1 MFKSCVCA
9 SNSGEKKGIS
19 SISIKRSGKLYIW
32 SNSPLVNSFSTEKQ
46 YEIRCPI
53 MNFKRYLEDMKDLS
67 IQIVDKVNNVV
78 GEVKMNLSSR
88 II

>member
-1 MFKSCVCA
+1 
-9 SNSGEKKGIS
+9 
-19 SISIKRSGKLYIW
+19 
-32 SNSPLVNSFSTEKQ
+32 
-46 YEIRCPI
+46 